1 MWEELVTPGSL
12 DGLKLLSICKL
23 LPGSMSVEYMGREG
37 KVWEWDISPRCKNDD
52 PLPVLGY
59 TITASL
65 HQSNL
70 VLVPIILLVYVR
82 KVRSKQ
88 TPGRPKMLL

>member
-1 MWEELVTPGSL
+1 MWEGVVASRSL
-12 DGLKLLSICKL
+12 DGWELFPIWKV
-23 LPGSMSVEYMGREG
+23 LPSGTPIEYMGGEG
-37 KVWEWDISPRCKNDD
+37 KVWEWDISPRCKNND

-70 VLVPIILLVYVR
+70 VLVPMKSY
-82 KVRSKQ
+82 
-88 TPGRPKMLL
+88 

>member
-1 MWEELVTPGSL
+1 MWEWVVTSRSL
-12 DGLKLLSICKL
+12 DGWKLFPIWKV
-23 LPGSMSVEYMGREG
+23 LPSSTPIEYMGGEG
-37 KVWEWDISPRCKNDD
+37 KFWEWDISPRCKNND

-70 VLVPIILLVYVR
+70 VLVPTQSY
-82 KVRSKQ
+82 
-88 TPGRPKMLL
+88 